1 MAEDPKIIVSPP
13 PAEPKAVPII
23 PSPPPAEPFDV
34 DVLLSPPPAEPF
46 DVEVFPDPPPAG
58 TKDVPT
64 TPVGPP
70 LETFDVET
78 IPVGP
83 PKDPFDVSTLP
94 DASPADP
101 FDVST
106 LPDGP
111 PIEPFDVVTNAD
123 GPPVDP
129 FDVIIALDPP
139 PAGTVDPALVD
150 SNQNPG
156 VQPLPDPEVLDP
168 AFVNMNQD
176 PGKEPLPDPV
186 IFDPGIN
193 VIRDHRE
200 PVMPVINLSPEA
212 RNMTS
217 TEIVAAVR
225 DYDHQLAVFIDGIDR
240 IDKPIIGGAG
250 GGALDPRILAKWFK
264 DYVGAVGGH
273 GLGKFIAEQS
283 LLYAMNPTVAKVF
296 NPSYFIEMMVPGSMG
311 NVHTTLDTQLGINST
326 FVARANDKILQTRVE
341 AEPDLF
347 NGNKYSRAVTAETDT
362 KDIEAL
368 KSREL
373 NGIPSPGGEPGI
385 FASNRKYSD
394 GNDFSIDEMV
404 DSAVDG
410 TNHEFLSRQKNDV
423 TGIRP
428 IKTFDSSKYFEDRDK
443 NGSMNVKA
451 AVRIRAE
458 RGKSASTSILA
469 ASAFTNGIVRVPIS
483 HQEES
488 DGAVYSDTQDPSN
501 VVDDDDARVPLCF
514 TDLRK
519 NVFRGKFRSIYFRP
533 LDLNISNTVSPE
545 WSDGSAFGRVD
556 PIMTYT
562 RTTRNFSISFVVHA
576 FAPEDLRVMYNK
588 MVLLTSMCY
597 PSYSNDALLRSGP
610 VVRLRVGD
618 IISTSTGGLTGV
630 IKNLSFDFAEA
641 MWELKKGLKVPR
653 SFSATVEFTA
663 LHEGPVGIVDGTFGT
678 FKLPDGGNPTANKEA
693 GADSRTSVQ
702 ERSNNVAYQHGFFS
716 KFGEPK

>member
-13 PAEPKAVPII
+13 PAEPKAVSII

-94 DASPADP
+94 DAPPADP

-106 LPDGP
+106 LPDGPPADPFDVSILPDGP

-123 GPPVDP
+123 DPPVDP
-129 FDVIIALDPP
+129 FDVIITLDPP

-168 AFVNMNQD
+168 AFVNINQD

-212 RNMTS
+212 RNMTT
-217 TEIVAAVR
+217 TEIIAAVR
-225 DYDHQLAVFIDGIDR
+225 DYDYQLAVFIDGIDK
-240 IDKPIIGGAG
+240 IDKPIIGGTG

-264 DYVGAVGGH
+264 DYVSSVGNH
-273 GLGKFIAEQS
+273 GFAKFIAEQFA
-283 LLYAMNPTVAKVF
+283 LYAMNPVVAKVF
-296 NPSYFIEMMVPGSMG
+296 NPGHFIEMMVPGSMG
-311 NVHTTLDTQLGINST
+311 NIHTTLDTQAGVNTT
-326 FVARANDKILQTRVE
+326 FVARAEDEK
-341 AEPDLF
+341 
-347 NGNKYSRAVTAETDT
+347 
-362 KDIEAL
+362 L
-368 KSREL
+368 KAAIGL
-373 NGIPSPGGEPGI
+373 KPSPGAE
-385 FASNRKYSD
+385 SNVFSSERKFTD
-394 GNDFSIDEMV
+394 GNDFSIEEMV
-404 DSAVDG
+404 ESAIDG
-410 TNHEFLSRQKNDV
+410 SEHQFLSKQKNDS
-423 TGIRP
+423 TGLKP
-428 IKTFDSSKYFEDRDK
+428 LKVFDSLKYFEDRDS
-443 NGSMNVKA
+443 NGTMNVKA
-451 AVRIRAE
+451 AVRLRTE
-458 RGKSASTSILA
+458 FGSSVSTTKLA
-469 ASAFTNGIVRVPIS
+469 KSAFTNGIIRVPIGPA
-483 HQEES
+483 EEA

-501 VVDDDDARVPLCF
+501 IVDDDDARIPLCF

-519 NVFRGKFRSIYFRP
+519 DTRRGKFRSIYFRP
-533 LDLNISNTVSPE
+533 LDLNISNAVSPE
-545 WSDGSAFGRVD
+545 WTDGSAFGRVD
-556 PIMTYT
+556 PILTYS
-562 RTTRNFSISFVVHA
+562 RTTRNFSVSFAVHA

-597 PSYSNDALLRSGP
+597 PSFSNDALLKSGP
-610 VVRLRVGD
+610 VIRLRVGD
-618 IISTSTGGLTGV
+618 IMSTNSGGLTGV
-630 IKNLSFDFAEA
+630 IKNLNFDFAEA
-641 MWELKKGLKVPR
+641 LWELKKGLKVPR
-653 SFSATVEFTA
+653 SFSATLEFTA

-678 FKLPDGGNPTANKEA
+678 FKLPSGGNPATSTGN
-693 GADSRTSVQ
+693 GADAKTAVQEPSRTVT
-702 ERSNNVAYQHGFFS
+702 ATPGFFS